1 MRNVITVILG
11 SVAMAFSISA
21 LAQSS
26 SSCDGAE
33 LRDVTGN
40 VLVSTKDGMIA
51 GIEKQ
56 IVANKTRVTTTSRAS
71 VTIVFDCGC
80 DVKLKENE
88 RIDIENPS
96 TCAALLASVTAVPGA
111 TALGAAT
118 ASAGALTSTNALI
131 AVGVGVGGY
140 LIYRNNRNQ
149 SPN

>member
-1 MRNVITVILG
+1 MPRVLPVILA
-11 SVAMAFSISA
+11 SAVMALSLDVLGQTSN
-21 LAQSS
+21 
-26 SSCDGAE
+26 SCDGAE
-33 LRDVTGN
+33 LREVTGN

-56 IVANKTRVTTTSRAS
+56 VVANKTRVTTTSRAS

-118 ASAGALTSTNALI
+118 ASAGAFTATNALI
-131 AVGVGVGGY
+131 AVAVGVGGY